1 MKSALLTLVLFSN
14 LSFAGDLES
23 ELAKQTVTQI
33 SPVTFKGLPV
43 CQQVDRNSRPGDE
56 YAPSLICSMLG
67 YPRLV
72 SHAGKY
78 KSLELSTRFANPNL
92 SGFHGSPSMYEELS
106 KGSSEYYCIEEV
118 VCAR

>member
-1 MKSALLTLVLFSN
+1 MKSALLKLVLFSN

-43 CQQVDRNSRPGDE
+43 CDTSSPSRSNDE

-78 KSLELSTRFANPNL
+78 KSLALSTRFAVPKLIGVN
-92 SGFHGSPSMYEELS
+92 GSPIMSEEW
-106 KGSSEYYCIEEV
+106 SSNYDYYCIEEV